1 MGAGG
6 SLEAAYDLKASVPA
20 GDYHCIIDAI
30 IIRPVDVTFDLIWRR
45 DGVDMVLA
53 TWTEHYEPNPG
64 VNFDAQPYEVDMP
77 AQAIDFEPNGR
88 AGALDHFG
96 HYEDAY
102 VRTPQGWRFKSR
114 RFVNESQA
122 ALKAPR

>member
-53 TWTEHYEPNPG
+53 TWTEHYEPLPG
-64 VNFDAQPYEVDMP
+64 VNFDSQPYEVDMP
-77 AQAIDFEPNGR
+77 AQAIDFEPGDQFVFRYSGMNTATMSEAWIPNGDGTNSNGR
-88 AGALDHFG
+88 IPNF
-96 HYEDAY
+96 
-102 VRTPQGWRFKSR
+102 TFPK
-114 RFVNESQA
+114 
-122 ALKAPR
+122 

>member
-30 IIRPVDVTFDLIWRR
+30 VIRPVDVTFDLIWRR

-53 TWTEHYEPNPG
+53 TWTEHYEPLPG

-77 AQAIDFEPNGR
+77 AQAIDFEPGDQFVFRYSGMNTATMSEAWIPNGDGTSANGR
-88 AGALDHFG
+88 IPNF
-96 HYEDAY
+96 
-102 VRTPQGWRFKSR
+102 TFPK
-114 RFVNESQA
+114 
-122 ALKAPR
+122 